1 MSDLFK
7 VHVGGPLAAFQE
19 ALTAEFLRFGFA
31 ESTAA
36 RHLQLMAHLSAWME
50 SHEVG
55 AGMLTWADVERF
67 CGDHGLHGRHRYCP
81 GGAPRSMLILMSVL
95 HPEAS
100 ADGAAKDGGR
110 LPPAL
115 EALLGGFAD
124 YLRGDRALTE
134 RTIDGYVRRVRAFV
148 DWHLS
153 HHGSD
158 NDVAAVTPGAVNDY
172 LTDRLGVWA
181 VHSVYSARTALRA
194 WLRWMFVSGRADHD
208 LAGGVM
214 GVRIRLRDAPPRSLS
229 AADIAALL
237 AVKMSARDRALL
249 LVLLRLGLR
258 SSEAAGLSVDDFDWR
273 AGTVMVHGKGGFAQ
287 RMPVPEDVGEAI
299 AAYLLH
305 SRGNPRPHRVV
316 FLAAHPPFGPMTR
329 CSVSTAVTRIARR
342 AGLPGRVGAHRLR
355 HSAATGVLAG
365 GGTLSEVGQFL
376 RHRDVTTT
384 ARYARVDFGSLALI
398 ARPWP
403 TGEPQR

>member
-7 VHVGGPLAAFQE
+7 VHVGGPLAESQE
-19 ALTAEFLRFGFA
+19 ALTAELLRFGFA

-36 RHLQLMAHLSAWME
+36 RHLQLMAHLSSWME
-50 SHEVG
+50 SHGVG
-55 AGMLTWADVERF
+55 AGTLTWADVERF

-81 GGAPRSMLILMSVL
+81 GGAPRSMLILMSVV
-95 HPEAS
+95 HPEAI
-100 ADGAAKDGGR
+100 ADGAAKEGGR
-110 LPPAL
+110 LPPAV
-115 EALLGGFAD
+115 EALVGGFAD
-124 YLRGDRALTE
+124 YLRGERALAE
-134 RTIDGYVRRVRAFV
+134 RTIGGYVRRVRAFFG
-148 DWHLS
+148 WHLS

-158 NDVAAVTPGAVNDY
+158 VAAVTAGAVNDY

-194 WLRWMFVSGRADHD
+194 WLRWLFVAGRVDHD

-214 GVRIRLRDAPPRSLS
+214 GVRIRLRDAPPKGLS
-229 AADIAALL
+229 TADIAALL
-237 AVKMSARDRALL
+237 AVKMTARDRALL

-258 SSEAAGLSVDDFDWR
+258 SSEAVGLRVDDFDWR
-273 AGTVMVHGKGGFAQ
+273 AGTVTVHGKGGLAQ

-299 AAYLLH
+299 TAYLLA
-305 SRGNPRPHRVV
+305 SRRNSGPHREV

-329 CSVSTAVTRIARR
+329 CSVSTVVTRLARR

-365 GGTLSEVGQFL
+365 GGTLTEVGQLL

-384 ARYARVDFGSLALI
+384 GIYARVDYRSLALI

-403 TGEPQR
+403 IPEPQ